1 MYAVKFFDHGR
12 FIGQE
17 VFDNYAD
24 AKAYYETNAHDIFYV
39 LSPTYGDNSNVV
51 LTPVRKNA

>member
-24 AKAYYETNAHDIFYV
+24 AKAYYEINAHDIFYI
-39 LSPTYGDNSNVV
+39 LSPTYGDNSNLV
-51 LTPVRKNA
+51 LTSVKN